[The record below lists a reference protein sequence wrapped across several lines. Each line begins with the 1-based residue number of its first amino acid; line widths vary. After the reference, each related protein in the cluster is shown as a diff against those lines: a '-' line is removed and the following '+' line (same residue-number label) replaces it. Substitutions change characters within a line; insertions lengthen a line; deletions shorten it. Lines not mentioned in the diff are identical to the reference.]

1 MCGIERKSRDSRAPR
16 VAPAVKNLSATQEAR
31 VQSLGGKVPLGE
43 EMATHSSIL
52 AWRIPMDRGAWRA
65 TVHGV
70 AKSRTPLSDCT
81 HESSWE
87 QEAVRTDS
95 QPGKERRLCPWRQ
108 KTGRV
113 KLCALAG
120 ELHSSCALS
129 IHRFKWKVS
138 ITPRLTHGTVLVFFF
153 LVTILLR
160 YMVGSVAPKLVSRP
174 HQSSRFSELSHTQW
188 HPRDDFKTLFFMK
201 IDLKSVGGRKESGV
215 LSGSQQKRAVW
226 DKLDL

>member
-1 MCGIERKSRDSRAPR
+1 MQAHRCVGIERKSRDSRGSP
-16 VAPAVKNLSATQEAR
+16 
-31 VQSLGGKVPLGE
+31 GGSNRKESVCNAGDPSSIPGWEDPLGE

-65 TVHGV
+65 PVHGV

-95 QPGKERRLCPWRQ
+95 RKEVMPGLGSLQPGKERRLCPWRQ

-129 IHRFKWKVS
+129 IHRFKWSFHYSQV
-138 ITPRLTHGTVLVFFF
+138 THGTVLGFFF
-153 LVTILLR
+153 FGQNSAEAHGEISSSKASEQTPPEFTFQWIVT
-160 YMVGSVAPKLVSRP
+160 Y
-174 HQSSRFSELSHTQW
+174 
-188 HPRDDFKTLFFMK
+188 
-201 IDLKSVGGRKESGV
+201 
-215 LSGSQQKRAVW
+215 AVTPTTW
-226 DKLDL
+226 F